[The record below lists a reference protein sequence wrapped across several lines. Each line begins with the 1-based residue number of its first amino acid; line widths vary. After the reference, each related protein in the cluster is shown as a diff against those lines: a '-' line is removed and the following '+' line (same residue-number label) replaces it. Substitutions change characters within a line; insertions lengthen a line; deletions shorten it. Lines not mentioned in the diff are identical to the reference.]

1 MFPYNGNRKKFLTK
15 QTSKQQ
21 HSDMQ
26 NSQNNSITICG
37 LLDKHD
43 DITKTVNKL
52 LYEMNLRNMRCISA
66 NHTPYHH
73 DIQRQGVVIAELRS
87 IEDGKY

>member
-1 MFPYNGNRKKFLTK
+1 MYHETIQRQSVLEKKCEKVNEMCSCITEIEKYLT
-15 QTSKQQ
+15 KQQ

-26 NSQNNSITICG
+26 NIQNNSIAIYG

-43 DITKTVNKL
+43 NVTKTV

-66 NHTPYHH
+66 NRTPYRH
-73 DIQRQGVVIAELRS
+73 DI
-87 IEDGKY
+87 